1 MLPSHGSI
9 FYKVEPLFHFD
20 LDSQGKPTLH
30 WVTVIICDDFSASH
44 HFTQWKNYYYYLE
57 NNF

>member
-1 MLPSHGSI
+1 MAAY

-30 WVTVIICDDFSASH
+30 WVTVIICDDFGASH